1 MKPTD
6 DLLGR
11 IGTEMKTTM
20 HLERDG
26 RRPGIGPDVDFRL
39 GLIVSVVAAIAAV
52 AIRALVDVPAVV
64 ILVPVVVIGFA
75 LSWHATGQALEDREP

>member
-1 MKPTD
+1 
-6 DLLGR
+6 
-11 IGTEMKTTM
+11 MKTTT
-20 HLERDG
+20 HLERA
-26 RRPGIGPDVDFRL
+26 GPQSAPARASIFRL

>member
-1 MKPTD
+1 
-6 DLLGR
+6 
-11 IGTEMKTTM
+11 MKTTM
-20 HLERDG
+20 HLERA
-26 RRPGIGPDVDFRL
+26 GPQSAPARTSIFRL

-52 AIRALVDVPAVV
+52 AIRALVDVPTVV